1 MSSLLSIPSW
11 FSLQD
16 SFEYIS
22 QDPQGGKLNTNQNSL
37 GPCRTGSNLG
47 KMRRW
52 SGCSPRAAPGAVLCL
67 TWVGCVWVWV
77 CVLFNLCFFVCVC
90 VCPAS
95 PVCSALGLLQA
106 CSSKLLQGVS
116 EGGPLRLTRSASFF
130 AGLCGMLSTVCVA
143 PTHSISSAGSRG
155 NTNPSVLL

>member
-1 MSSLLSIPSW
+1 MSSLPSIPSW

-22 QDPQGGKLNTNQNSL
+22 QDPQVGKLNTNQNSL

-90 VCPAS
+90 VPCVS
-95 PVCSALGLLQA
+95 CVFCS
-106 CSSKLLQGVS
+106 
-116 EGGPLRLTRSASFF
+116 RSAAGVQRQTAAGGVRRRTAPAHPQRFF
-130 AGLCGMLSTVCVA
+130 LCRFVWNAEHSVCG
-143 PTHSISSAGSRG
+143 PHTL
-155 NTNPSVLL
+155 NLLCRF